1 MCLVDSMAS
10 KYGMLPTEVLDK
22 ATTMDVQ
29 IHFNVEAYRDDERTK
44 ASGKPV
50 DLNKQYTQEELTA
63 VWQRSR
69 SQ

>member
-10 KYGMLPTEVLDK
+10 KYGMLPTEVLKK
-22 ATTMDVQ
+22 ANTQDVQ
-29 IHFNVEAYRDDERTK
+29 IHFNVEAHRDDERQK

-50 DLNKQYTQEELTA
+50 DLNKQYDQEELQEI
-63 VWQRSR
+63 WQRSR